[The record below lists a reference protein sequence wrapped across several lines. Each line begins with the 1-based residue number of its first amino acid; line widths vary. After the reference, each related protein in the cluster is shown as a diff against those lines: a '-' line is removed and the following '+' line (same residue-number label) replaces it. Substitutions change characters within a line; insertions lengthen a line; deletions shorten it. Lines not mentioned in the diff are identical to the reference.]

1 MIEWND
7 IFQSDKKIKKV
18 IQNNKRVMFL
28 ILLHLKQLHREILI
42 KIVFT
47 KTSILKEKYLIQ
59 DIVKK
64 N

>member
-1 MIEWND
+1 M
-7 IFQSDKKIKKV
+7 